1 MKLIPCAFAALLGLS
16 SLLAAAQARDV
27 VTIGYPQAIG
37 LANAD
42 MGFGIKLGLFAEEN
56 IDLKLVALDGTARIV
71 PQIASGGITAGFVH
85 PDYILS
91 ALDKGQAPPV
101 KYVYNWRRRSPY
113 ELVVMANSPVKSV
126 AELKGKKVG
135 IGALTWANIPMVR
148 AVTQEAGIKWQQELT
163 MVPVGVGPAG
173 WRQLGSG
180 AVDAMAYPQSENEK
194 MSASGMAI
202 RRLDLPEKY
211 RNMFTNGLLVSDQLI
226 KSNPD
231 LVRRL
236 GRAIAKTTAACHANA
251 EECLK
256 GAWVVDPTLK
266 PAADKEAEWIKT
278 YLPLQQANY
287 KDMLNFSGAQPL
299 LGSYPENGW
308 QTHIAVMQAS
318 GTLTRPSLP
327 LEQIVTTQF
336 IQDFNKFD
344 RAAVEAKARA
354 AK

>member
-1 MKLIPCAFAALLGLS
+1 MKLIPRLLVGLIGLS
-16 SLLAAAQARDV
+16 SFAAMAQGKDI
-27 VTIGYPQAIG
+27 VTLGYPQAIG
-37 LANAD
+37 VANAD
-42 MGFGIKLGLFAEEN
+42 MGFGIKMGFFAEEN
-56 IDLKLVALDGTARIV
+56 IELKLVALDGTARIV

-113 ELVVMANSPVKSV
+113 ELVVPAASPVKSV
-126 AELKGKKVG
+126 ADLKGKKVG

-148 AVTQEAGIKWQQELT
+148 AVTQDAGIKWQQELT

-173 WRQLGSG
+173 WRQLSTG

-194 MSASGMAI
+194 MVASGMAI
-202 RRLDLPEKY
+202 RRLELPEKY

-236 GRAIAKTTAACHANA
+236 GRAIAKTTVACHANA
-251 EECLK
+251 QECLK

-266 PAADKEAEWIKT
+266 PAPEKEAEWIKT
-278 YLPLQQANY
+278 FLPLQEANY
-287 KDMLNFSGAQPL
+287 RDMLNFNGAPPL

-308 QTHIAVMQAS
+308 QTHISVMHSS
-318 GTLTRPSLP
+318 GGLSKPTLP
-327 LEQIVTTQF
+327 LEQVYTTEF

-344 RAAVEAKARA
+344 RAAIEAKARA